1 MAKDTTSNQYYDY
14 HYWDK
19 GNWCWII
26 QQKNYNGNVVS
37 QSSCSSSSSSSIAT
51 TSLLEQDKPH

>member
-26 QQKNYNGNVVS
+26 QQKKDNGNVVS
-37 QSSCSSSSSSSIAT
+37 QSSCSSTSIIAT
-51 TSLLEQDKPH
+51 TSLLEQDEPH